1 MLTFFE
7 KMSIN
12 IIRSGRI
19 NLLVYRLEMIHM
31 SVKINSKMLCLFLAM
46 SFIVT
51 GLMSFGLF
59 CNVLFSNAT
68 TEYELLL
75 GYYSGTSPFQSGQT
89 VEYQNTNWEI
99 RGLKTDNPGEKT
111 YEGALNLLRTGSEYE
126 IELTL
131 NTQTG
136 VVEVKII
143 GVRRQGTHRSVNF
156 EVEVSINGNELSGEI
171 EIRPNIRG
179 HVNVTYQG
187 IVFEPQAIEVS
198 KGERE
203 WIIHDWVDSIVVH
216 NPNGDDPDFSFDY
229 VEQSDEDAITISG
242 ISADGALEFEILE
255 ITTTGSFEF
264 IVTESSTPGYPLER
278 KFFIEV
284 SEPPDSSFSP
294 SVFDAGVG
302 VILDENDL
310 DTLLDYYSDLIERA
324 PSNDALGN
332 SFEEVL
338 DEIGDRYDFSELDQ
352 KDIDRLKTKASRV
365 NTIASTIE
373 VPSYSFNGVS
383 YAEIEDEDVVE
394 IQAKF
399 GEILDYNKR
408 LNTVLERNGFI
419 YELEPLLNLEGV
431 KIRDD
436 DVVKLVLPSKLEDEI
451 FDSGFLNISID
462 THNAKMI
469 FKENT
474 LYYVDPF
481 DPVAQEDTPDRP
493 KQIMF
498 RAERLPQDN
507 SFDLKVFFD
516 GLEYKDFY
524 GVSQKDFER
533 ELSVHL
539 PLEHNDEDTMH
550 LLKVEHFKDGDFI
563 NKGGMYNQAESEMR
577 FDTESFSIFIITT
590 SNRSFNDID
599 GTNSEWSKRFVESL
613 AARGIVDGVADG
625 NEFKPAQNITR
636 AETAIMIAN
645 SFKLLEH
652 GLRNP
657 FTDVD
662 DSDIFAPHVSS
673 LFKHRIVTGGGEGKF
688 YPNNEIKRQDAAI
701 MIANTLLE
709 RHQSTLKL
717 PSNPESY
724 LDKFNDKDDISDY
737 AKRHVAFLS
746 ALNILGGDLN
756 GNLNPIGKITRA
768 ELSTILYRSLQLK
781 NIQGLPYDIRPEG
794 VGVS

>member
-1 MLTFFE
+1 
-7 KMSIN
+7 
-12 IIRSGRI
+12 
-19 NLLVYRLEMIHM
+19 M

-51 GLMSFGLF
+51 GLMAFGLF
-59 CNVLFSNAT
+59 GNVLFSNANSNAKYQV
-68 TEYELLL
+68 EDLWL
-75 GYYSGTSPFQSGQT
+75 GEYSGALENSLGTQS
-89 VEYQNTNWEI
+89 
-99 RGLKTDNPGEKT
+99 D
-111 YEGALNLLRTGSEYE
+111 A
-126 IELTL
+126 TL
-131 NTQTG
+131 FISKVNG
-136 VVEVKII
+136 DYVVE
-143 GVRRQGTHRSVNF
+143 RRNSPDDEPFIQTPSFDSNNDLLF
-156 EVEVSINGNELSGEI
+156 ENDLDWIATLK
-171 EIRPNIRG
+171 
-179 HVNVTYQG
+179 VTYIDNESFSIAGDVIRSYDHEHILGPFRFIYQH
-187 IVFEPQAIEVS
+187 IVIQPQDIEVS
-198 KGERE
+198 KGEGE
-203 WIIHDWVDSIVVH
+203 WIIHDWVDNVVVH
-216 NPNGDDPDFSFDY
+216 NPNEEDPEFSFDY
-229 VEQSDEDAITISG
+229 AKPSDASSITISG
-242 ISADGALEFEILE
+242 ISAGALEFEIRDN
-255 ITTTGSFEF
+255 TTTGSFEF
-264 IVTESSTPGYPLER
+264 IVTESSTPEHPLEES
-278 KFFIEV
+278 FTIEV
-284 SEPPDSSFSP
+284 SEPPDNSVEP
-294 SVFDAGVG
+294 NVFDAGLDL
-302 VILDENDL
+302 ILDENDL
-310 DTLLDYYSDLIERA
+310 DTLLDDYSELIELA
-324 PSNDALGN
+324 PSNDALVD
-332 SFEEVL
+332 SFEKVL
-338 DEIGDRYDFSELDQ
+338 DEIGNRYDFSELDQ

-408 LNTVLERNGFI
+408 LNTVLELNGFL

-436 DVVKLVLPSKLEDEI
+436 DVAKLVLPSKLEDEI

-462 THNAKMI
+462 IHNARMI
-469 FKENT
+469 CKENT
-474 LYYVDPF
+474 LYYVDPY
-481 DPVAQEDTPDRP
+481 DLEAQANTPDRP

-539 PLEHNDEDTMH
+539 PLEHNDEDTMN

-563 NKGGMYNQAESEMR
+563 NKGGMYNQAKSEMR

-590 SNRSFNDID
+590 SNRSFNDIE
-599 GTNSEWSKRFVESL
+599 NSDWSKRFVESL
-613 AARGIVDGVADG
+613 AARGIVDEVADG
-625 NEFKPAQNITR
+625 NDFKPEQNITR

-645 SFKLLEH
+645 SFKLLED
-652 GLRNP
+652 GLRNR
-657 FTDVD
+657 FNDVE

-673 LFKHRIVTGGGEGKF
+673 LFKHRIVRGGGGGKF

-724 LDKFNDKDDISDY
+724 LDRFNDKDDISDY

-746 ALNILGGDLN
+746 ALNILGGGED

-781 NIQGLPYDIRPEG
+781 NIQGLPYDVRPEG
-794 VGVS
+794 VGVN